1 MTDLVKNL
9 RKKNYNPCGN
19 LTGREIYICENAVK
33 SFFNLPFS
41 QVMRNIVISEIGSM
55 MPGEN
60 FENSEGIK
68 NWSARTLE
76 DSDLLRTVNFD
87 AAEFENFSELERGFC
102 KFLIHILRENR
113 YNIFYNRL
121 VDYCGELDEEILNER
136 VDTVVD
142 LIIKSKPA
150 LEGEHTF
157 DQKAHHAVAQE
168 IAEGS
173 MQLLKNDG
181 NILPIKEG
189 AKVRCGGKK
198 ATVDGKGFYY
208 EPTVITGCT
217 HDMTIMRE

>member
-121 VDYCGELDEEILNER
+121 VDYCGELDEEIFKTAEENGLTF
-136 VDTVVD
+136 D
-142 LIIKSKPA
+142 A
-150 LEGEHTF
+150 LEKKINF
-157 DQKAHHAVAQE
+157 FAQE
-168 IAEGS
+168 GNFS
-173 MQLLKNDG
+173 MTFNNLTDELLNFLMSFK
-181 NILPIKEG
+181 
-189 AKVRCGGKK
+189 
-198 ATVDGKGFYY
+198 
-208 EPTVITGCT
+208 
-217 HDMTIMRE
+217 